1 MQDRILSPLFMR
13 QRTSVPYSP
22 LTAGGTGQCCEVG
35 GQAWAGMVTLPSGSV
50 RATCACHGLISVK
63 YPRALGRAE
72 VHPENRDLGFGSP
85 PAVCWALS
93 ATRRASCLLPAEWVL
108 WALQAESTRLAQTV
122 LSWWLEPTQLA
133 LFLFSF
139 PPCFPSGLV
148 IVSANC
154 PVPKA
159 EGRGEKNNVILEH
172 VSDTQKGTPAHG
184 FSCEVWPLNWFSCRF

>member
-1 MQDRILSPLFMR
+1 MQDQILSPLFMR

-85 PAVCWALS
+85 PLLFVGPSLPHAGPPACSPQSGFCEHCRQSQLGWLKLFWAGGWS
-93 ATRRASCLLPAEWVL
+93 QPNW
-108 WALQAESTRLAQTV
+108 
-122 LSWWLEPTQLA
+122 
-133 LFLFSF
+133 LFSSF
-139 PPCFPSGLV
+139 LSPP
-148 IVSANC
+148 VSQ
-154 PVPKA
+154 V
-159 EGRGEKNNVILEH
+159 V
-172 VSDTQKGTPAHG
+172 
-184 FSCEVWPLNWFSCRF
+184 